1 MISPSTALRLQRA
14 GKKAAANHPK
24 FLQFLNSLAKTD
36 IPTGTII
43 EISIKRPGKNPVNAN
58 IKVQEGDQ
66 DLISCL
72 KEL

>member
-1 MISPSTALRLQRA
+1 MTPATLLRLQRA

-24 FLQFLNSLAKTD
+24 FIHFLNSLVKTD
-36 IPTGTII
+36 IPTGSIVEITIT
-43 EISIKRPGKNPVNAN
+43 RPGKAPLNAN

-66 DLISCL
+66 DLIKCL